1 MSSNKGKPTMENMST
16 AECLDWCVKVIAEA
30 LQDKNNKALLD
41 AEKALQ
47 EAQQHAQD
55 CVVEHARTTEKLRLA
70 RVAEIEA
77 GAKVDAVKRD
87 LSLTEKKLEVL
98 NGLRRA

>member
-1 MSSNKGKPTMENMST
+1 MSSNKGKTTMENMST
-16 AECLDWCVKVIAEA
+16 AECLNWCVKVLAGA
-30 LQDKNNKALLD
+30 VQDRNNKALLD

-47 EAQQHAQD
+47 EARQHTEECTTEHAQ
-55 CVVEHARTTEKLRLA
+55 TTEKLRLA

-98 NGLRRA
+98 SGLCRT